1 MRLWSLHPKYLDA
14 KGLIACWR
22 EGLLARKV
30 LLGETR
36 GYRNHPQ
43 LIRFRNTSNPVETIN
58 AYLSEILAEAR
69 SRGYNFDAA
78 KINAP
83 AHLDK
88 VAVTQGQIAYETIHL
103 KQKLASRDI
112 EAYIRIKDM
121 HEIVPNNIFEVHPGE
136 IEEWEIRNPR

>member
-1 MRLWSLHPKYLDA
+1 MRLWSVHPKYLDT

-43 LIRFRNTSNPVETIN
+43 LIRFRNSSNPLAAID
-58 AYLSEILAEAR
+58 AYLAEILAEAK
-69 SRGYNFDAA
+69 SRGYRFDAT

-83 AHLDK
+83 ATIEK
-88 VAVTQGQIAYETIHL
+88 IAVTRGQIEYETMHL
-103 KQKLASRDI
+103 KQKLASRDTK
-112 EAYIRIKDM
+112 AYIRLNNI
-121 HEIVPNNIFEVHPGE
+121 HEIAPNNIFEVYPGE
-136 IEEWEIRNPR
+136 IEKWEIHNSN

>member
-1 MRLWSLHPKYLDA
+1 MRLWSVHPKYLDT

-43 LIRFRNTSNPVETIN
+43 LIRFRNSNNPVGSID
-58 AYLSEILAEAR
+58 AYLSEILAEAE
-69 SRGYNFDAA
+69 SRGYRFDAT
-78 KINAP
+78 KINPP
-83 AHLDK
+83 ARIDK
-88 VAVTQGQIAYETIHL
+88 IAVTSGQIEYETMHL

-112 EAYIRIKDM
+112 KAYIRLKDV
-121 HEIVPNNIFEVHPGE
+121 HEIAPNNIFVVYPGE
-136 IEEWEIRNPR
+136 IEKWEIHDSH